1 MGKWA
6 GYCAKCAKWRTW
18 EMAGKPSGEQAY
30 WVHHRLRFM
39 KSEQPE
45 LEEVKSWVICKK
57 LERVGTQWIGGIG
70 CRGDDVGRLN
80 CIAHFLFVRKE
91 RGGNVRQR
99 LRFGVRTL
107 CARIQQLIFQPFR
120 TLE

>member
-18 EMAGKPSGEQAY
+18 EMAGK
-30 WVHHRLRFM
+30 HRLRFM

-45 LEEVKSWVICKK
+45 LEEVKSWAICKK

-70 CRGDDVGRLN
+70 SCHDPSMDKRCEEPLQKSKTDKRRVK
-80 CIAHFLFVRKE
+80 V
-91 RGGNVRQR
+91 
-99 LRFGVRTL
+99 
-107 CARIQQLIFQPFR
+107 
-120 TLE
+120 